1 MDELQAWEFLKC
13 SSGLTPGGEGNINPN
28 ECGGEMRL
36 REREKKITLILISE
50 PVEKNQRE
58 NAYFN

>member
-1 MDELQAWEFLKC
+1 MGELQAWEFLKC
-13 SSGLTPGGEGNINPN
+13 SSDLSPGGEANINPN

-36 REREKKITLILISE
+36 REKNRTLILISE
-50 PVEKNQRE
+50 PIEKSQRE